1 MDQRS
6 GFWHWIQA
14 VTLTWP
20 NVKSHLKAHPPSHQL
35 NAASA
40 CLLQLLNLIGVTF
53 TSLVVVSPWFGLCID
68 LLKFQFLR
76 VGLESLH

>member
-1 MDQRS
+1 MPR
-6 GFWHWIQA
+6 F
-14 VTLTWP
+14 
-20 NVKSHLKAHPPSHQL
+20 NHPSQQL
-35 NAASA
+35 NAAASD
-40 CLLQLLNLIGVTF
+40 LLLLLFAIGIAF